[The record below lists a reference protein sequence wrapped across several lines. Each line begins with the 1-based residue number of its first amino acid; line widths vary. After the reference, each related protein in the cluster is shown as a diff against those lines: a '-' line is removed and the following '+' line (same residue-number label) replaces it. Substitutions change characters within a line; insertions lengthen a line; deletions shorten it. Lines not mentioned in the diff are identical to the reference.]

1 MQSNAKVESKGTLQM
16 GGGQAQEGVLRSGSQ
31 DLKLLLGSVDM
42 EVPSPGKLGYVSL
55 TSAQYV

>member
-31 DLKLLLGSVDM
+31 DLKLLLGSVAIKL
-42 EVPSPGKLGYVSL
+42 VSPGKWV
-55 TSAQYV
+55 VCH